1 MTKDGEDP
9 IVDLASNAVEVSFE
23 DLPEE
28 TIYFQKRRFLD
39 TIGTCIAGS
48 HALGVDTVKEFVN
61 DWGGKKESTVLVHG
75 GRFPCQNAAFVNSVM
90 SRALDFC
97 DAIPPGYHASSTDI
111 PTSLAVGEMMR
122 SSGKD
127 VLTALA
133 VGGDLAQRI
142 TAAGMWGNDL
152 TSHPYHGF
160 DGNVAAPLAAATIA
174 AKLMG
179 LDAGQMVNALG
190 IAINQAAG
198 TYQSNIDGALVVR
211 VIQGFATSAGIVSA
225 LFAKRGITGVKQ
237 VLLGPYGFY
246 QLYTR
251 GKYNFELLTDQLGKK
266 FYGPEYT
273 CIKGYPSCGLTLA
286 VTDAALELFSKYE
299 IKAEEIK
306 EVEVRVSDFAYKV
319 TGKPFSIG
327 PNPEV
332 DAQFSIQYV
341 TANALV
347 RGSSRIE
354 HFTEQYIKDPV
365 VQGLVKKVHVVL
377 DRTLVLD
384 ETDMSATLKNDKV
397 HSAHTQWGKGQP
409 PNPLSEEEFEDKF
422 WQCIEFSKLK
432 LSAGHINKIIRTVK
446 QLEEIED
453 IGEFI
458 RLCVVN

>member
-1 MTKDGEDP
+1 MIKNREDP
-9 IVDLASNAVEVSFE
+9 ISDLARNAVEISFE

-48 HALGVDTVKEFVN
+48 HALGVDTIKEFVN
-61 DWGGKKESTVLVHG
+61 DWGGKEESTILIHG
-75 GRFPCQNAAFVNSVM
+75 GKFPCQNAAFVNSVM

-111 PTSLAVGEMMR
+111 PTALAVGEMIG
-122 SSGKD
+122 SNGKD

-133 VGGDLAQRI
+133 VGGDLAHRI
-142 TAAGMWGNDL
+142 TRAGDYEYS
-152 TSHPYHGF
+152 TAHPYYGF
-160 DGNVAAPLAAATIA
+160 DGNVVAPFAAATIA
-174 AKLMG
+174 GKLLG
-179 LDAGQMVNALG
+179 LNAQQMHNALG

-211 VIQGFATSAGIVSA
+211 VIQGFATSSGILSA
-225 LFAKRGITGVKQ
+225 LFAKRGISGAKN

-251 GKYNFELLTDQLGKK
+251 GKYNLNHLTEQLGRK
-266 FYGPEYT
+266 FYGPEYS

-286 VTDAALELFSKYE
+286 VTDAGLELFSKYK

-306 EVEVRVSDFAYKV
+306 EVEVRVGDFAYKV

-347 RGSSRIE
+347 RGSSRLE
-354 HFTEQYIKDPV
+354 HFTEQKIKDPAV
-365 VQGLVKKVHVVL
+365 MSLLEKVHVIL
-377 DRTLVLD
+377 DEKLILD
-384 ETDMSATLKNDKV
+384 ETHMRVRLKNDKIYSS
-397 HSAHTQWGKGQP
+397 HKQWGKGQP
-409 PNPLSEEEFEDKF
+409 PNPLSEKEFEDKF
-422 WQCIEFSKLK
+422 WQCIEFSRLN
-432 LSAGHINKIIRTVK
+432 LSDEHVNKIVSAVK
-446 QLEEIED
+446 DFEEIED
-453 IGEFI
+453 ISEFI
-458 RLCVVN
+458 SL

>member
-1 MTKDGEDP
+1 MTKNGEDP
-9 IVDLASNAVEVSFE
+9 IFDLARNAVEVSFE

-48 HALGVDTVKEFVN
+48 HALGVDTIKEFVT
-61 DWGGKKESTVLVHG
+61 DWGGKKESTILVHG

-111 PTSLAVGEMMR
+111 PTALAVGEMIG
-122 SSGKD
+122 SNGKD

-133 VGGDLAQRI
+133 VGGDLAHRI
-142 TAAGMWGNDL
+142 TRAGDYEYS
-152 TSHPYHGF
+152 TAHPYYGF
-160 DGNVAAPLAAATIA
+160 DGNVVAPFAAATITG
-174 AKLMG
+174 KLMG
-179 LDAGQMVNALG
+179 LNVQQMHNALG
-190 IAINQAAG
+190 IALNQAAG

-211 VIQGFATSAGIVSA
+211 IIQGFATSSGILSA
-225 LFAKRGITGVKQ
+225 LFAKRGISGAKN

-246 QLYTR
+246 ELYTR
-251 GKYNFELLTDQLGKK
+251 GKYDLKHLTDQLGQK
-266 FYGPEYT
+266 FYGPEYS

-299 IKAEEIK
+299 IKPEEIK

-332 DAQFSIQYV
+332 DAQFNIQYV

-347 RGSSRIE
+347 RGSSRLE
-354 HFTEQYIKDPV
+354 HFTEQKIKDPAV
-365 VQGLVKKVHVVL
+365 ISLLNKVNVIL
-377 DRTLVLD
+377 DDKLILD
-384 ETDMSATLKNDKV
+384 ETDMRVRLKNDKV
-397 HSAHTQWGKGQP
+397 YSAHKQWGKGQP
-409 PNPLSEEEFEDKF
+409 PNPLSEKEFEDKF
-422 WQCIEFSKLK
+422 WQCIDFSQLN
-432 LSAGHINKIIRTVK
+432 LPAEHVNKIISTVK
-446 QLEEIED
+446 HLEEVED
-453 IGEFI
+453 IIELI
-458 RLCVVN
+458 SLCVVN